1 MKEYLKKLPKE
12 LRSLITLARNVA
24 SVNHMSVYLVG
35 GIVRDLILGKKNLDL
50 DIVVQGDGIKFAEDF
65 TQKLKARLIR
75 HRRFGTAT
83 IILDSG
89 LKFDIATARKE
100 FYPQP
105 ASLPE
110 VSNGTLK
117 DDLFRRDFTINAMA
131 ISIAAKDFGKL
142 IDFFGGREDILHR
155 KIRILH
161 NLSFIDDPTRILR
174 AIRFEKRYNFRI
186 ERATLSALKGAVGL
200 KMPEIIQPQRLSNE
214 LILILKEDRP
224 LRQIKR
230 IQELAGFYF
239 VNPRLSLSKKTYRLI
254 NSIEKQ
260 VRWFKKAQ
268 PRRRKLDIWL
278 IYFMGLLD
286 SLNIDDVRAVCKRFC
301 FPKGVEKRILTYKKF
316 DSKYI
321 RQLNRTQI
329 RPSQVFKILEPLS
342 YEVILLLKA
351 KYNKNIDLKQHIKDF
366 LEIYNGMCLYIS
378 GADLHRLGVKP
389 GPSYQK
395 IFADALNAKLNGLIR
410 TKKEELALIKKL
422 IAIK

>member
-12 LRSLITLARNVA
+12 LRSLITLACNVA

-50 DIVVQGDGIKFAEDF
+50 DIVVQGDGIKFAEAF

-75 HRRFGTAT
+75 HRRFGTAA

-110 VSNGTLK
+110 VTNGTLK

-131 ISIAAKDFGKL
+131 ISIGAKDFGKL

-186 ERATLSALKGAVGL
+186 ESKTLSALKEAVGL
-200 KMPEIIQPQRLSNE
+200 KMPEIVQPQRLSNE

-260 VRWFKKAQ
+260 VRWFKKTHL
-268 PRRRKLDIWL
+268 RRRKLDIWL

-286 SLNIDDVRAVCKRFC
+286 SLNINDVRAVCKRFC
-301 FPKGVEKRILTYKKF
+301 FPKGDEKRILTYKNF

-329 RPSQVFKILEPLS
+329 RPSEVFKILEPLS

-351 KYNKNIDLKQHIKDF
+351 KYNKNINLKQHIKDF
-366 LEIYNGMCLYIS
+366 LGIYNGMRLYIS

-395 IFADALNAKLNGLIR
+395 IFANVLNAKLNGLIR
-410 TKKEELALIKKL
+410 TKKEELVLIKKL
-422 IAIK
+422 VRT

>member
-12 LRSLITLARNVA
+12 LRSLITLACNVA

-50 DIVVQGDGIKFAEDF
+50 DIVVQGDGIKFAEAF

-75 HRRFGTAT
+75 HRRFGTAA

-110 VSNGTLK
+110 VTNGTLK

-131 ISIAAKDFGKL
+131 ISIGAKDFGKL

-186 ERATLSALKGAVGL
+186 ESKTLSALKEAVGL
-200 KMPEIIQPQRLSNE
+200 KMPEIVQPQRLSNE

-260 VRWFKKAQ
+260 VRWFKKTQ

-286 SLNIDDVRAVCKRFC
+286 SLNINDVRAVCKRFC
-301 FPKGVEKRILTYKKF
+301 FPKGDEKRILTYKNF

-329 RPSQVFKILEPLS
+329 RPSEVFKILEPLS

-351 KYNKNIDLKQHIKDF
+351 KYNKNINLKQHIKDF
-366 LEIYNGMCLYIS
+366 LGIYNGMRLYIS

-395 IFADALNAKLNGLIR
+395 IFANVLNAKLNGLIR
-410 TKKEELALIKKL
+410 TKKEELVLIKKL
-422 IAIK
+422 VRT

>member
-12 LRSLITLARNVA
+12 LQSLITLARNVA
-24 SVNHMSVYLVG
+24 AVNHMSVYLVG

-50 DIVVQGDGIKFAEDF
+50 DIVVQGDGIKFAEAF

-75 HRRFGTAT
+75 HRRFGTAA

-131 ISIAAKDFGKL
+131 ISIGAKDFGKL

-155 KIRILH
+155 TIRILH

-186 ERATLSALKGAVGL
+186 EPKALSALKEAVGM
-200 KMPEIIQPQRLSNE
+200 KMLEIIQPQRLSNE

-239 VNPRLSLSKKTYRLI
+239 VNLHLSLSKKTYRLL

-260 VRWFKKAQ
+260 VRWFKKTQ

-286 SLNIDDVRAVCKRFC
+286 SLNINDVRAVCKRFC
-301 FPKGVEKRILTYKKF
+301 FPGGDEKRISTYKNF
-316 DSKYI
+316 NSKYI
-321 RQLNRTQI
+321 RQLSKPKV

-351 KYNKNIDLKQHIKDF
+351 KYNKNINLRKYIKDF
-366 LEIYNGMCLYIS
+366 LGIYNGMRLYIS

-395 IFADALNAKLNGLIR
+395 IFTDVLNAKLNGLIR

>member
-12 LRSLITLARNVA
+12 LRSLITLACNVA

-50 DIVVQGDGIKFAEDF
+50 DIVVQGDGIKFAEAF

-110 VSNGTLK
+110 VTNGTLK

-131 ISIAAKDFGKL
+131 ISIGAKDFGKL

-186 ERATLSALKGAVGL
+186 ERATLSALKEAVGM
-200 KMPEIIQPQRLSNE
+200 KMLEIVQPQRLSNE
-214 LILILKEDRP
+214 LILILKEGRP

-239 VNPRLSLSKKTYRLI
+239 VNLHLSLSKKTYRFI

-260 VRWFKKAQ
+260 VRWFKKTHL
-268 PRRRKLDIWL
+268 RRRKLDIWL

-286 SLNIDDVRAVCKRFC
+286 SLNINDVRAVCKRFC
-301 FPKGVEKRILTYKKF
+301 FPGGDEKRILTYKNF

-321 RQLNRTQI
+321 RQLSKPKI

-351 KYNKNIDLKQHIKDF
+351 KYNKNINLKQHIKDF
-366 LEIYNGMCLYIS
+366 LGIYNGMRLYIS

-395 IFADALNAKLNGLIR
+395 IFANVLNAKLNGLIR
-410 TKKEELALIKKL
+410 TKKEELVLIKKL
-422 IAIK
+422 VRT